1 MRAADAIEVEVT
13 GGGLVLAQLF
23 GPYNASMIDHNIMR
37 MQLARMPKGSSIG
50 P

>member
-1 MRAADAIEVEVT
+1 MWLDWIVTSGEKYPNDAQV
-13 GGGLVLAQLF
+13 F

-37 MQLARMPKGSSIG
+37 LQLARMPKGSFIN